1 MWNYLHIFL
10 NWSEAWAPLM
20 PIFVLLKNRNQPAFL
35 RPVII
40 YILIAFPINLFGDII
55 GDFKKYFPDWLQENI
70 YLYNIHSVIRFV
82 CFSSFFLGLKQEYYT
97 LLKKIIS
104 VVYLIFLFVDLIIS
118 ENFLG
123 KEGIA
128 ANLFAGE
135 AFLLLVYCLLYYLS
149 KLKNDNDSLIAGA
162 DIYVVTGLSIFVVTN
177 FFVFLFYD
185 SMLDENWQLADNM
198 WSVHNIAYII
208 LCLLIAKAF
217 SSGKKITLWRKA
229 CQEVRGIE

>member
-1 MWNYLHIFL
+1 M
-10 NWSEAWAPLM
+10 
-20 PIFVLLKNRNQPAFL
+20 

-40 YILIAFPINLFGDII
+40 YILLAFPINLFGDII
-55 GDFKKYFPDWLQENI
+55 GDFKYYFPPWLHENI

-82 CFSSFFLGLKQEYYT
+82 CFCSFFIGLKQGYYIA
-97 LLKKIIS
+97 LKKIIPAI
-104 VVYLIFLFVDLIIS
+104 YLVFLFVDLAMS

-128 ANLFAGE
+128 ANLFTGE

-149 KLKNDNDSLIAGA
+149 KLKNDDDPLMAGA

-185 SMLDENWQLADNM
+185 SMLAEDWELADNM
-198 WSVHNIAYII
+198 WSVHNVAYII

-217 SSGKKITLWRKA
+217 NSLKKYNASFLK
-229 CQEVRGIE
+229 